1 MRSKIWRKVRRRIS
15 LSEFTRVIAEY
26 DVTDKLELYA
36 DGSVKKESLYGVAD
50 EYALQFI
57 E

>member
-1 MRSKIWRKVRRRIS
+1 M
-15 LSEFTRVIAEY
+15 IAEY